1 MWPLTWEYALQVED
15 LTAFEKHKFKAEY
28 DLEGYLYE
36 SSETK
41 KHRRT
46 LISDHRQEMTD
57 TQSTAYTAS
66 VLTAGEKNFI
76 FYLILN
82 YYCILNLICFIN
94 ITDTLSQQTLL
105 LCLHVLTLYYVK
117 INK

>member
-66 VLTAGEKNFI
+66 VLTAGEKKLYILFNFK
-76 FYLILN
+76 
-82 YYCILNLICFIN
+82 
-94 ITDTLSQQTLL
+94 LL
-105 LCLHVLTLYYVK
+105 LYIEFNMFY
-117 INK
+117 